1 MVTTWGRMLFW
12 KDRRGSAGH
21 PGPTRRRP
29 LDAPHLQHRQGPVLA
44 IAGAH
49 HDLQV
54 WLRTVLKLHGAGA
67 GVRAGPLLCS
77 LPRPAVCPPPPV
89 GTSSERKAGSP
100 MAALAQGPMLRMLS
114 HTCGHGSGQEAG
126 WPGPGN
132 HSEPHLTSKEYVAS
146 CVPDCASLPY
156 TSISSTSSCGTDLLP
171 GA

>member
-1 MVTTWGRMLFW
+1 MGGR
-12 KDRRGSAGH
+12 DGGEGRTSAVQ
-21 PGPTRRRP
+21 PTP
-29 LDAPHLQHRQGPVLA
+29 PCPV
-44 IAGAH
+44 
-49 HDLQV
+49 
-54 WLRTVLKLHGAGA
+54 
-67 GVRAGPLLCS
+67 P
-77 LPRPAVCPPPPV
+77 PA

-114 HTCGHGSGQEAG
+114 HTCGHGSGQAAG

-156 TSISSTSSCGTDLLP
+156 TSISSTSSCGTDLPP